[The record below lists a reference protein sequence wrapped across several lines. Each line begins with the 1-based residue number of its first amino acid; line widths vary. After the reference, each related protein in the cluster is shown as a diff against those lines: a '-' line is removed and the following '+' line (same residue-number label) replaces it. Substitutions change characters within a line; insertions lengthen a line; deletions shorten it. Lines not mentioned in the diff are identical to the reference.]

1 MNTETTGTSKVA
13 IVGAGF
19 VGSTFAYALMISG
32 VASEIVVIDKNQEKA
47 AGEVMDLNH
56 GVPFVRPVA
65 IHAGDF
71 SDCAGADIVVITAG
85 AAQKPGETRLDLVRR
100 NAAIFRELIP
110 RITRYT
116 SDAILLVVTNPV
128 DIMTYLTVQ
137 ISGFP
142 ASKVIGSG
150 TVLDTA
156 RFRYL
161 LSRYCNVDPKN
172 VHAYVIGEHG
182 DSEVPVWSVAN
193 IAGIRLGQFCA
204 ICGRSCNE
212 VMRQEITGQLKD
224 AAYEIIERKGA
235 TYFAVGLAILEI
247 VESILRHENSVL
259 TVSTL
264 VRDYLGVSDVCLS
277 VPALLNRTGVAKML
291 RLDLDADEA
300 AQFGRSAKVL
310 KGVLKDVVAEVP
322 IPV

>member
-1 MNTETTGTSKVA
+1 MHAMSNDASKVA

-32 VASEIVVIDKNQEKA
+32 IASEIVIIDKNEEKA
-47 AGEVMDLNH
+47 SGEVMDLNH

-65 IHAGDF
+65 IRTGDF
-71 SDCAGADIVVITAG
+71 PDCEGADIVVITAG

-100 NAAIFRELIP
+100 NVAIFRELIP
-110 RITRYT
+110 KIARYA
-116 SDAILLVVTNPV
+116 SGAILLVVTNPV
-128 DIMTYLTVQ
+128 DVMTYIALQ

-142 ASKVIGSG
+142 ASRVIGSG

-161 LSRYCNVDPKN
+161 LSKHCGVDSKN
-172 VHAYVIGEHG
+172 VHAYVVGEHG
-182 DSEVPVWSVAN
+182 DSEVAVWSVAN
-193 IAGIRLGQFCA
+193 IAGIGLGQFCA
-204 ICGRSCNE
+204 GCGRRCDE
-212 VMRQEITGQLKD
+212 VMRREITGRLKE

-264 VRDYLGVSDVCLS
+264 VQDYLGVGDVCLS
-277 VPALLNRTGVAKML
+277 VPALLNRTGVAKTL
-291 RLDLDADEA
+291 HLDLDQDEV
-300 AQFGRSAKVL
+300 AQFRHSAEVL
-310 KGVLKDVVAEVP
+310 KGVLGEVREKA
-322 IPV
+322 PVPV